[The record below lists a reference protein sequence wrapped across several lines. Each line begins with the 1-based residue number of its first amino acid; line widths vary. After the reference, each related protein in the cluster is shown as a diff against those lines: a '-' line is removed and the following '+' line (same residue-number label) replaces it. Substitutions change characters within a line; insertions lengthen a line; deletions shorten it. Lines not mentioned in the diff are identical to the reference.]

1 LLELTVFG
9 GVVCVRCGSVSSGTN
24 TPTAIGYECR
34 GVVLK
39 LHLQKHYLLKNYTS
53 RDLEIVLDAAESFV
67 ELQPKDDGDALR
79 MLRHADTQIASKYRS
94 FLTFIRCEFL
104 LLLPPKLVLADRA
117 RPLALK
123 NLLAVE
129 SVCVTT
135 FFFFFFSFLGFFLS
149 FFPFP
154 SFFSSSF
161 LPFFFPFLLK

>member
-1 LLELTVFG
+1 
-9 GVVCVRCGSVSSGTN
+9 VSSGTN

-135 FFFFFFSFLGFFLS
+135 FFLLLLFGFLPFLFSFS
-149 FFPFP
+149 FP
-154 SFFSSSF
+154 SFPLPSFRSSF
-161 LPFFFPFLLK
+161 PSF

>member
-1 LLELTVFG
+1 MELTVFG
-9 GVVCVRCGSVSSGTN
+9 VVRCGSVSSGTN

-135 FFFFFFSFLGFFLS
+135 FFFFFSFLGFFLS

-161 LPFFFPFLLK
+161 RSSFPSLK